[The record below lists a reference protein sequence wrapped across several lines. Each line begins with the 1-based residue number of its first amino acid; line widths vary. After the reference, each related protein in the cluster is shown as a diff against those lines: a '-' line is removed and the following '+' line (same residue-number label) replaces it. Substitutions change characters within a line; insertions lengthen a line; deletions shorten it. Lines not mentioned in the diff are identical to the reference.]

1 MDANVPDSPLDP
13 LTRREYEI
21 LQLLAEG
28 LSDQEAGE
36 HLFLS
41 TGTIKWHLKN
51 IYSKLGVHKRTA
63 AVARARAFGLIGTAE
78 SPQATSPISRKH
90 NLPYQTTAFIGRET
104 DTANILSILADPSCR
119 LISLVGIGGIGKT
132 RLAVQCAGQL
142 VDTFADGVWFVSLDS
157 VSASF
162 LPSAI
167 SDALHLHLFGHDD
180 LHTQLLSLLRNRR
193 QLLIFDGFE
202 HLVAEAA
209 YVAHILAAAPKIKI
223 LVTSREV
230 LNLTEECVY
239 PVGGLATPS
248 EEDTGTI
255 ESFGATRLFIDRATR
270 IRQDFSAADEK
281 KWVVKLCLMTGGMPL
296 AIELLTT
303 WLKVLSCQEILN
315 EFARNLDFVAGSR
328 RDLPERHQ
336 SIRAV
341 FAQSWH
347 LLSAEEQSVFKRI
360 GVFRG
365 GFSREAA
372 EQIAGASLWTLAS
385 LVDKSLITLGKDQRY
400 DLHPLL
406 RHYAEEK
413 LGETSEADTLTRF
426 QHSQYFARSLF
437 VADSAGLTAPWHD
450 AENVWAGL
458 AFAVQQPNLE
468 IMAEYGRGLWH
479 RFEATGWYRVEE
491 SVLSLYQQSIQVLQS
506 HAVQPDATEVERQA
520 LAYFYECLAN
530 SWHTL
535 RQYEE
540 ARAAYQAA
548 LQYTRPDQP
557 IAQARLYR
565 KMGAVYAAQ
574 RIEYEAALGEYQR
587 AETALGPAPSTDD
600 LRWWQEWIQ
609 IQLET
614 VWLYYGWHD
623 IEAMRRQI
631 EGVEHAVHSYGTL
644 VQRSK
649 LLHNRMLIDYRRFM
663 FRDLPDETLQ
673 YAVEALETAQTA
685 GNLREIAWLQ
695 NCVGFTHLWRD
706 ELDEAEPHFLQA
718 LNVAR
723 AVGDASGTY
732 MTALAYLPLIYRRRQ
747 QIDEVE
753 HWAMQGLDAS
763 LYAKAPMYIGAA
775 HTHLSWIW
783 LRRGDNDEATL
794 HCENAFDHWAQL
806 PVSYPFQWMAYIP
819 LLAMALHSSALEE
832 AIGLARRMLEPT
844 QQQLLDPLPQLLNE
858 AVRAWD
864 NLQPELALQRLRAF
878 CEQAKPFGYL

>member
-1 MDANVPDSPLDP
+1 MDDDVPDSPLDP
-13 LTRREYEI
+13 LTGRENEI

-28 LSDQEAGE
+28 LSDQEVGE
-36 HLFLS
+36 RLFVS

-63 AVARARAFGLIGTAE
+63 AVARARTFGLLETADT
-78 SPQATSPISRKH
+78 PQTTSLTSRKH

-104 DTANILSILADPSCR
+104 DTANVVSMLADPSCR
-119 LISLVGIGGIGKT
+119 LITLVGIGGIGKT

-142 VDTFADGVWFVSLDS
+142 VDTFSDGVWFVSLDS

-167 SDALHLHLFGHDD
+167 SEALHLHLFGHDG
-180 LHTQLLSLLRNRR
+180 LHTQLLSLLRHRQ
-193 QLLIFDGFE
+193 QLLIFDSFE
-202 HLVAEAA
+202 HLVAEAVYIA
-209 YVAHILAAAPKIKI
+209 QILAAAPRTKI

-248 EEDTGTI
+248 EEDTGAV

-270 IRQDFSAADEK
+270 IRKDFSTADEK
-281 KWVVKLCLMTGGMPL
+281 TWFVKLCLMVGGMPL

-303 WLKVLSCQEILN
+303 WLKVLTCQEILH
-315 EFARNLDFVAGSR
+315 ELARSLDFIAGSR

-347 LLSAEEQSVFKRI
+347 LLSAEEQGVFMRI

-372 EQIAGASLWTLAS
+372 EQIAGASLWALAS

-406 RHYAEEK
+406 RHYAEER
-413 LGETSEADTLTRF
+413 LGETLEAETQTRF
-426 QHSQYFARSLF
+426 QHSQYFARSLL
-437 VADSAGLTAPWHD
+437 VTDSAGLTAPWHD
-450 AENVWAGL
+450 AENVWTGL
-458 AFAVQQPNLE
+458 AFAVQQANIE
-468 IMAEYGRGLWH
+468 IIAEYGRGLWH

-491 SVLSLYQQSIQVLQS
+491 SVLTLYQQSIEILQS
-506 HAVQPDATEVERQA
+506 HSLQPDVTEIERKA
-520 LAYFYECLAN
+520 LSFFYECLAN

-535 RQYEE
+535 RRYEE

-548 LQYTRPDQP
+548 LQHTPPNQP

-600 LRWWQEWIQ
+600 PRWWQEWIQ

-623 IEAMRRQI
+623 MEAMRRQI
-631 EGVEHAVHSYGTL
+631 EGVQQAVQSYGTL
-644 VQRSK
+644 IQRSK

-673 YAVEALETAQTA
+673 NAVEALETAQTA
-685 GNLREIAWLQ
+685 GNLREIAWLEF
-695 NCVGFTHLWRD
+695 CVGFTHLWRGKF
-706 ELDEAEPHFLQA
+706 DEAEPHFLQA

-723 AVGDASGTY
+723 AVGDSSGTY
-732 MTALAYLPLIYRRRQ
+732 MTTLAYLPLIYRRRQ
-747 QIDEVE
+747 QVNEVE
-753 HWAMQGLDAS
+753 RWAIQGLDAG

-775 HTHLSWIW
+775 HAHLGWIW
-783 LRRGDNDEATL
+783 LRRGDDEEAKL
-794 HCENAFDHWAQL
+794 HCENALDRWAQL
-806 PVSYPFQWMAYIP
+806 PVSYPFQWMACVP
-819 LLAMALHSSALEE
+819 LLALALDSSALEE
-832 AIGLARRMLEPT
+832 AVGFVRRMLDPT
-844 QQQLLDPLPQLLNE
+844 QQQLLDPLAQLLSE
-858 AVRAWD
+858 ADRAWEYKK
-864 NLQPELALQRLRAF
+864 PELALQRLQAF

>member
-1 MDANVPDSPLDP
+1 MDDDVPDSPLDP
-13 LTRREYEI
+13 LTGRENEI

-28 LSDQEAGE
+28 LSDQEVGE
-36 HLFLS
+36 RLFLS

-63 AVARARAFGLIGTAE
+63 AVARARAYGLLETANGPQ
-78 SPQATSPISRKH
+78 SPHPISPKH

-104 DTANILSILADPSCR
+104 DTANLLSMLADPSCR
-119 LISLVGIGGIGKT
+119 LITLIGIGGMGKT

-142 VDTFADGVWFVSLDS
+142 VDTYTDGVWFVGLDS

-167 SDALHLHLFGHDD
+167 ADALQLHLFGHDG
-180 LHTQLLSLLRNRR
+180 LHTQLLSLLRHRR
-193 QLLIFDGFE
+193 QLLIFDSFE
-202 HLVAEAA
+202 HLVGEAA
-209 YVAHILAAAPKIKI
+209 YVAQILAAAPRIKI

-248 EEDTGTI
+248 EDEAGAV
-255 ESFGATRLFIDRATR
+255 ESFGAARLFIDRATR
-270 IRQDFSAADEK
+270 IRKDFSAANEK
-281 KWVVKLCLMTGGMPL
+281 PWLVKLCRMVGGMPL

-303 WLKVLSCQEILN
+303 WLKVLTCQEILH
-315 EFARNLDFVAGSR
+315 ELARNLDFIAGSR
-328 RDLPERHQ
+328 RDLPERHR
-336 SIRAV
+336 SMRAV

-347 LLSAEEQSVFKRI
+347 LLSAEEQRVFMRT

-385 LVDKSLITLGKDQRY
+385 LSDKSLISLGKDQRY
-400 DLHPLL
+400 DLHPLV
-406 RHYAEEK
+406 RHYAEEQ
-413 LGETSEADTLTRF
+413 LGKMPEVETLARF
-426 QHSQYFARSLF
+426 LHSQYFARSLF
-437 VADSAGLTAPWHD
+437 LTDSAGPIAPWYD
-450 AENVWAGL
+450 AENVWTGL
-458 AFAVQQPNLE
+458 AFAVQQQNLE
-468 IMAEYGRGLWH
+468 IIAEYGRGLWH

-491 SVLSLYQQSIQVLQS
+491 NVLMLYQESIDALQS
-506 HAVQPDATEVERQA
+506 EALPPDVTGTGREA
-520 LAYFYECLAN
+520 LSHFYECLAS

-535 RQYEE
+535 RRYEE

-548 LQYTRPDQP
+548 LEYTSPDRP

-574 RIEYEAALGEYQR
+574 RIEYEAALEEYQR
-587 AETALGPAPSTDD
+587 AEAALGRTPATDD
-600 LRWWQEWIQ
+600 TPWWQEWIQ

-631 EGVEHAVHSYGTL
+631 QGAQQAVQSHGTL

-649 LLHNRMLIDYRRFM
+649 LLHNRMLIDYRQFM

-695 NCVGFTHLWRD
+695 FGVGFTYLWRD
-706 ELDEAEPHFLQA
+706 ELDEAESHFLQA

-723 AVGDASGTY
+723 AVGDSSGTY
-732 MTALAYLPLIYRRRQ
+732 MTILAYIPVICRRRQ
-747 QIDEVE
+747 QVIEVE
-753 HWAMQGLDAS
+753 SWAMQGLDAG

-775 HTHLSWIW
+775 HAHLGWVY
-783 LRRGDNDEATL
+783 LRRGDEDAARL
-794 HCENAFDHWAQL
+794 HCESALDQWAQL
-806 PVSYPFQWMAYIP
+806 PVSYPFQWMACVP
-819 LLAMALHSSALEE
+819 LLAVALDSPALEK
-832 AIGLARRMLEPT
+832 AVDLAHQMLDPR
-844 QQQLLDPLPQLLNE
+844 QQQLPDPLPQLLNE
-858 AVRAWD
+858 AAQAWD
-864 NLQPELALQRLRAF
+864 SYQPEVTLRCLQVF
-878 CEQAKPFGYL
+878 CEQARPFGYL

>member
-1 MDANVPDSPLDP
+1 MVDDVPNGPLDP
-13 LTRREYEI
+13 LTGRENEI

-28 LSDQEAGE
+28 LSDQEVGE
-36 HLFLS
+36 RLFLS

-63 AVARARAFGLIGTAE
+63 AIARARAFGMLETTD
-78 SPQATSPISRKH
+78 SPQSPHPVSPKH
-90 NLPYQTTAFIGRET
+90 NLPFQTTAFIGRET
-104 DTANILSILADPSCR
+104 DTANLLSMLGDPSCR

-132 RLAVQCAGQL
+132 RLAVQVAGQL
-142 VDTFADGVWFVSLDS
+142 VDTFSDGVWFVNLDA
-157 VSASF
+157 VSESF
-162 LPSAI
+162 FPSAI
-167 SDALHLHLFGHDD
+167 CDALHLHLFGHDD
-180 LHTQLLSLLRNRR
+180 LHTQLLSLLRHKR
-193 QLLIFDGFE
+193 QLLIFDSFE

-209 YVAHILAAAPKIKI
+209 YVAQILAAAPMIKI

-248 EEDTGTI
+248 EDDTVAI

-281 KWVVKLCLMTGGMPL
+281 KWIVKLCLITGGMPL
-296 AIELLTT
+296 AIELLTA

-315 EFARNLDFVAGSR
+315 EFMRNLDFVAGSR
-328 RDLPERHQ
+328 RDLPERHR
-336 SIRAV
+336 SMRAV

-347 LLSAEEQSVFKRI
+347 LLSAEEQRVFMRI

-365 GFSREAA
+365 GFSRDAA
-372 EQIAGASLWTLAS
+372 EQITEASLWTLAS

-413 LGETSEADTLTRF
+413 LGETPEVETLTRF

-437 VADSAGLTAPWHD
+437 VTDSVGPTAPWHD

-458 AFAVQQPNLE
+458 AFAVSQPSIE
-468 IMAEYGRGLWH
+468 IIAEYARGLWH
-479 RFEATGWYRVEE
+479 RLEATGWHRVEE
-491 SVLSLYQQSIQVLQS
+491 SVLTLYQQSIQLLQS
-506 HAVQPDATEVERQA
+506 HAVQPNATAVERQA
-520 LAYFYECLAN
+520 LFYFYECLAN

-535 RQYEE
+535 RRYEE

-574 RIEYEAALGEYQR
+574 RIENQAALEEYQK
-587 AETALGPAPSTDD
+587 AETALGPAPPTDD
-600 LRWWQEWIQ
+600 PRWWQEWIQ

-631 EGVEHAVHSYGTL
+631 GRVEHAVESYGTL
-644 VQRSK
+644 IQRSK
-649 LLHNRMLIDYRRFM
+649 LLQNRVLLDFRRFM
-663 FRDLPDETLQ
+663 FRDLPDETLH
-673 YAVEALETAQTA
+673 YAQKAQETAQMSDNQ
-685 GNLREIAWLQ
+685 GEIAWLQ
-695 NCVGFTHLWRD
+695 CNLGLTHLWRD

-718 LNVAR
+718 LKTAR
-723 AVGDASGTY
+723 EVGDSMGTHA
-732 MTALAYLPLIYRRRQ
+732 TALAYLPLIYRRRQ
-747 QIDEVE
+747 QVDEIE
-753 HWAMQGLDAS
+753 RWAMQGLDAG
-763 LYAKAPMYIGAA
+763 LYAKAPIYIGAA
-775 HTHLSWIW
+775 HAHLGWMF
-783 LRRGDNDEATL
+783 LRRGDDDEARL
-794 HCENAFDHWAQL
+794 HCESALDHWAQL
-806 PVSYPFQWMAYIP
+806 PIFYPFQWMAYIP
-819 LLAMALHSSALEE
+819 LLDIALDSSALEE
-832 AIGLARRMLEPT
+832 AVGLARRMLDPS
-844 QQQLLDPLPQLLNE
+844 QQQLLDELPRLLDE

-864 NLQPELALQRLRAF
+864 KLQPELALQRLQAF
-878 CEQAKPFGYL
+878 CEQARPFGYL